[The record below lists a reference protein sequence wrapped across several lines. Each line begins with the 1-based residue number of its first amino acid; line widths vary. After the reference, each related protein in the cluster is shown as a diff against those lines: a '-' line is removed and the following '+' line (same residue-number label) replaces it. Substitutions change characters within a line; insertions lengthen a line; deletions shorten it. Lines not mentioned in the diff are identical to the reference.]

1 MISAL
6 DTNVLLDLL
15 IPGAP
20 DADASALRLAEAARE
35 VRRRRDLPRRYM
47 PSWPGASRQSAD
59 MERFVRRY
67 RHPADAIESVRR
79 CTACR
84 QPPGAAYARRR
95 QRSLTC
101 PSCGAAQP
109 DRCEACGAG
118 IQGRQHIVADFMI
131 GAHAALQA
139 DRLITRDRGY
149 YGRYFPDLELG

>member
-15 IPGAP
+15 IPAAP

-35 VRRRRDLPRRYM
+35 
-47 PSWPGASRQSAD
+47 GAVVISEVVYAELAGRFEQSAD
-59 MERFVRRY
+59 MERFVDDTGIRLMPSSRETLQ
-67 RHPADAIESVRR
+67 RAGSAWRS
-79 CTACR
+79 
-84 QPPGAAYARRR
+84 YARRR

-101 PSCGAAQP
+101 PSCGAAHP

-118 IQGRQHIVADFMI
+118 IQVRQHIAADFMI

-149 YGRYFPDLELG
+149 YVRYFPDLALG

>member
-15 IPGAP
+15 IPGASH
-20 DADASALRLAEAARE
+20 ADASAFRLAEAARE
-35 VRRRRDLPRRYM
+35 
-47 PSWPGASRQSAD
+47 GAVVISEAVYAELAGRFEAPAD
-59 MERFVRRY
+59 IERFVDDVGIRLAPSS
-67 RHPADAIESVRR
+67 PATLHRA
-79 CTACR
+79 
-84 QPPGAAYARRR
+84 GAAWRAYARR

-109 DRCEACGAG
+109 DRCEACGTG
-118 IQGRQHIVADFMI
+118 IQVRQHIVADFMI
-131 GAHAALQA
+131 GAHAAVQA

>member
-15 IPGAP
+15 IPGASH
-20 DADASALRLAEAARE
+20 AEESAQRLATAARSGAVVISEAVYAELAGRFEASA
-35 VRRRRDLPRRYM
+35 DI
-47 PSWPGASRQSAD
+47 
-59 MERFVRRY
+59 ERFVDDAGIRLAPSS
-67 RHPADAIESVRR
+67 PATLQRAGSAWRS
-79 CTACR
+79 
-84 QPPGAAYARRR
+84 YARRR

-101 PSCGAAQP
+101 PSCGAAHP
-109 DRCEACGAG
+109 DRCGACGAG
-118 IQGRQHIVADFMI
+118 IQVRQHIVADFMI